1 MSELHGGNLI
11 SPQSLQGGS
20 LAPPSGLSGG
30 TVIIADWSF
39 DQYTGAQTVTPS
51 SAEQVLATDRK
62 VVLGDI
68 IINPI
73 PQNYGLITW
82 DGSTITVS

>member
-11 SPQSLQGGS
+11 SPQSLRGGS

-30 TVIIADWSF
+30 TVIVADWSF
-39 DQYTGAQTVTPS
+39 DQYTGLQTITPS
-51 SAEQVLATDRK
+51 STEQILETDRK
-62 VVLGDI
+62 VVLGNI
-68 IINPI
+68 IVNPI

-82 DGSTITVS
+82 NGSTITVS